1 MMLCSHLLFFFF
13 LKFCA
18 RKTVWRISS
27 SSNYLLN
34 QVNLCEWR
42 KMLTQ
47 VDTSRCMRR
56 GVSSSEVS
64 AAAKKAGSGGGYNN
78 HSNNKS
84 NSDGSSNGNTTRV
97 GKRLPL
103 EVPMPTEA
111 TKPAEE

>member
-1 MMLCSHLLFFFF
+1 
-13 LKFCA
+13 
-18 RKTVWRISS
+18 
-27 SSNYLLN
+27 
-34 QVNLCEWR
+34 
-42 KMLTQ
+42 MLTQ

-64 AAAKKAGSGGGYNN
+64 AAAKKAGSGGGNN
-78 HSNNKS
+78 NSNNKS
-84 NSDGSSNGNTTRV
+84 NSDGNSTRV